1 MVVQEAVT
9 IGLIIMAVGI
19 PAGIV
24 LVRLF
29 RN

>member
-1 MVVQEAVT
+1 MDVQEVVT